1 MMIPYTSTNLTK
13 LNIPNIQETLLK
25 EGSIREAP
33 PTVHQFGK
41 GVYIREITMPTDS
54 IILGAVHTTKHYNII
69 SKGSCILL
77 DEEGSST
84 YIEAPCTFESQTGVQ
99 KLLYIVDEC
108 VWSTIHVTE
117 ETDVSKLEDEL
128 FVDFKLITNKRK
140 EFTKCQDLLQEQ
152 P

>member
-1 MMIPYTSTNLTK
+1 MVDNGITMKSGSIKMEDLEELMLLDTSTVECTTK
-13 LNIPNIQETLLK
+13 HNFSE
-25 EGSIREAP
+25 
-33 PTVHQFGK
+33 